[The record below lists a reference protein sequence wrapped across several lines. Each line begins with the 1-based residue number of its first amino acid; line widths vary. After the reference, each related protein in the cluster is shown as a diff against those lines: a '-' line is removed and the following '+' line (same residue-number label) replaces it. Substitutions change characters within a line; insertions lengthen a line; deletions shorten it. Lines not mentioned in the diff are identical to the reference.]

1 MDDGLTKAAFQ
12 SFTITLSGINKKC
25 GVSSHLLAP
34 VRQLLQNCFTISA
47 YIHVCPMI
55 SINIPFLLQAH
66 INICDHTVIICVH
79 TQCPTKVKRYLLA
92 KHLEEECLYRS
103 VKCEN
108 CQETLPFASIEVCHR
123 GCRRVASY
131 LLCRQR
137 AGIQLSPLRSW
148 VSFLLRTHDTYVF
161 KKSRG
166 FSAVS
171 SHKECMLTG

>member
-12 SFTITLSGINKKC
+12 SFTITHSGISKKC

-47 YIHVCPMI
+47 YIHVCPMT

-123 GCRRVASY
+123 NCRRVAPY
-131 LLCRQR
+131 LPCGQR
-137 AGIQLSPLRSW
+137 AGINFHL
-148 VSFLLRTHDTYVF
+148 
-161 KKSRG
+161 
-166 FSAVS
+166 
-171 SHKECMLTG
+171 